1 MSNSI
6 AITSGKGGVGKT
18 TISVNLSIAY
28 KKLLNHVLLLDTD
41 LGMANSHVLLGINP
55 KYSLSNVLNGAKQ
68 LNEIIEKTESGVEL
82 VSGGTATSEL
92 LNLENE
98 KRFLVL
104 NEIDKYL
111 DKFENVKLIV
121 DVAAGAEDNAV
132 VFANACGRIVVV
144 VIGEPTSVVDSYSLI
159 KTINQKSSFKN
170 FCILI
175 NQAENSSE
183 ANNLFKKFQKI
194 TARFLDVNLHY
205 VGFLN
210 DSKKIKKSIIERKPI
225 LITEP
230 TSQISDRFMYIANE
244 ILKTPKNGDFRVQ
257 EEHGGILKAI
267 NKPESSLIDFGN
279 KVMGTIPYQCLFSR
293 VDVVRGSNNYLLM
306 EVELIEPSLYFNMDS
321 KSPQMFAEI
330 FNKWHG

>member
-55 KYSLSNVLNGAKQ
+55 KYSLSNVLNGTKQ

-104 NEIDKYL
+104 NEIDEYL

-144 VIGEPTSVVDSYSLI
+144 VIGEPTSFVDSYSLI

-205 VGFLN
+205 VGFL
-210 DSKKIKKSIIERKPI
+210 DESKKIKKSIIERKPI

-230 TSQISDRFMYIANE
+230 TSKISDRFMNIANE
-244 ILKTPKNGDFRVQ
+244 ILKTPKN
-257 EEHGGILKAI
+257 EWGGL
-267 NKPESSLIDFGN
+267 SFSTGN
-279 KVMGTIPYQCLFSR
+279 KR
-293 VDVVRGSNNYLLM
+293 KR
-306 EVELIEPSLYFNMDS
+306 
-321 KSPQMFAEI
+321 A
-330 FNKWHG
+330 